1 MCCPCSRDEEI
12 YRRDRNTEQT
22 FGHEREEDEPPGKQS
37 QPMKGGGPNL
47 RRIADLL
54 FEVGMLKRTPRTG
67 YRFLGTG
74 EESVAEH
81 LFSACFIG
89 YCLAQLEGGVDAF
102 KVVKMCLFHDLP
114 EARTGDQ
121 NYVYKKYV
129 QVDEERAAEDLAAG
143 LPFADE
149 ITGLIAEFNAHK
161 THEAL
166 LSHDADQ
173 LALLL
178 QLKEHK
184 DLGSRYAD
192 EWLRNNAKRLQTPL
206 AKSMAEAIL
215 KTDLSAWW
223 FNKEDADWW
232 IKGK

>member
-1 MCCPCSRDEEI
+1 MVKA
-12 YRRDRNTEQT
+12 
-22 FGHEREEDEPPGKQS
+22 GA
-37 QPMKGGGPNL
+37 NL
-47 RRIADLL
+47 KRIADLL
-54 FEVGMLKRTPRTG
+54 FEVGMLKKTPRTG

-81 LFSACFIG
+81 LFSTAFIG
-89 YCLAQLEGGVDAF
+89 YCLAQLDEGVDAF
-102 KVVKMCLFHDLP
+102 KVVMMCLFHDLP
-114 EARTGDQ
+114 EARTGDH

-143 LPFADE
+143 LPFANE
-149 ITGLIAEFNAHK
+149 IKGLIAEFNAHK
-161 THEAL
+161 TQEAL

-192 EWLRNNAKRLQTPL
+192 EWLRNNAKRLQTEV
-206 AKSMAEAIL
+206 AKNMAEAIL
-215 KTDLSAWW
+215 QTDLSAWW
-223 FNKEDADWW
+223 FAQGDADWW

>member
-1 MCCPCSRDEEI
+1 M
-12 YRRDRNTEQT
+12 RRR
-22 FGHEREEDEPPGKQS
+22 GS
-37 QPMKGGGPNL
+37 SL

-74 EESVAEH
+74 AESVAEH
-81 LFSACFIG
+81 LFSTCFIG
-89 YCLAQLEGGVDAF
+89 YALAQLEGKVDAF
-102 KVVKMCLFHDLP
+102 KLVKMCLFHDLP

-129 QVDEERAAEDLAAG
+129 RVDEERAIEDLAAG

-149 ITGLIAEFNAHK
+149 IKGLIAEFNAK
-161 THEAL
+161 ETREAL

-184 DLGSRYAD
+184 DLGNRYAD
-192 EWLRNNAKRLQTPL
+192 EWLRNNAKRLHTDVAKRL
-206 AKSMAEAIL
+206 AKAIL
-215 KTDLSAWW
+215 QTDLSAWW
-223 FNKEDADWW
+223 FRKGDADWW

>member
-1 MCCPCSRDEEI
+1 MVRSD
-12 YRRDRNTEQT
+12 Q
-22 FGHEREEDEPPGKQS
+22 
-37 QPMKGGGPNL
+37 NL
-47 RRIADLL
+47 KRIADLL
-54 FEVGMLKRTPRTG
+54 FEVEMLKKTPRTG

-74 EESVAEH
+74 AESVAEH
-81 LFSACFIG
+81 LFSAAFIG
-89 YCLAQLEGGVDAF
+89 YTLARVDGGSDVF

-129 QVDEERAAEDLAAG
+129 QVDEERAAADLAAG

-149 ITGLIAEFNAHK
+149 IKELIAEFSAGK
-161 THEAL
+161 TREAIL
-166 LSHDADQ
+166 AHDADQ

-184 DLGSRYAD
+184 DLGNRYAD
-192 EWLRNNAKRLQTPL
+192 EWLRNNAKRLQTDA
-206 AKSMAEAIL
+206 AKKMAEAIQQ
-215 KTDLSAWW
+215 TDLSAWW
-223 FNKEDADWW
+223 FKEGDADWW

>member
-1 MCCPCSRDEEI
+1 
-12 YRRDRNTEQT
+12 
-22 FGHEREEDEPPGKQS
+22 
-37 QPMKGGGPNL
+37 MK
-47 RRIADLL
+47 RIADLL

-81 LFSACFIG
+81 LFSTAFIG
-89 YCLAQLEGGVDAF
+89 YCLAQLAQSDEKVDAF
-102 KVVKMCLFHDLP
+102 RVVKMCLFHDLP

-129 QVDEERAAEDLAAG
+129 QVDEERAAGDLTAG

-149 ITGLIAEFNAHK
+149 IKGLIAEFNAHK
-161 THEAL
+161 TQEAL

-192 EWLRNNAKRLQTPL
+192 EWLSNNAKRLQTHV
-206 AKSMAEAIL
+206 AKRLAEAIL
-215 KTDLSAWW
+215 QTDLSAWW
-223 FNKEDADWW
+223 FKEGDADWW

>member
-1 MCCPCSRDEEI
+1 VVRWD
-12 YRRDRNTEQT
+12 Q
-22 FGHEREEDEPPGKQS
+22 
-37 QPMKGGGPNL
+37 NL
-47 RRIADLL
+47 KRIADLL

-74 EESVAEH
+74 AESVAEH
-81 LFSACFIG
+81 LFSAAFIG
-89 YCLAQLEGGVDAF
+89 YALAHVDGGVDVF

-129 QVDEERAAEDLAAG
+129 QVDEERAAADLTAG
-143 LPFADE
+143 LPFAEE
-149 ITGLIAEFNAHK
+149 IKGLIAEFSAGT

-166 LSHDADQ
+166 LAHDSDQ

-184 DLGSRYAD
+184 DLGNRYAD
-192 EWLRNNAKRLQTPL
+192 EWLRNNAKRLRTDA
-206 AKSMAEAIL
+206 AKKLAEAIHQ
-215 KTDLSAWW
+215 TDMTAWW
-223 FNKEDADWW
+223 FKKEDADWW